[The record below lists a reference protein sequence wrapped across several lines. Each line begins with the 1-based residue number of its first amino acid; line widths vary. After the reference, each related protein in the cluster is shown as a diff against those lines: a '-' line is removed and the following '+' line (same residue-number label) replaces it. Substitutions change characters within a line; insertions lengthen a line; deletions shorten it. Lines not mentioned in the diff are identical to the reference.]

1 MDIHPVV
8 FIYRNKPKAEGKKM
22 IAVQNLEAGM
32 NVILEG
38 RKQAVEV
45 LTIDNFGNAG
55 LYKIGHY
62 GKGFNVTAL
71 PAGTMVR
78 LAA

>member
-1 MDIHPVV
+1 
-8 FIYRNKPKAEGKKM
+8 M
-22 IAVQNLEAGM
+22 INVENLEAGM
-32 NVILEG
+32 KIILEG
-38 RKQAVEV
+38 RKLAVEV
-45 LTIDNFGNAG
+45 MSVDNWGNAD

-71 PAGTMVR
+71 PAGSTVR

>member
-1 MDIHPVV
+1 
-8 FIYRNKPKAEGKKM
+8 M
-22 IAVQNLEAGM
+22 INVENLEAGM
-32 NVILEG
+32 KIILEG
-38 RKQAVEV
+38 RKLAVEV
-45 LTIDNFGNAG
+45 LSIDNFGNAG

-71 PAGTMVR
+71 PAGSMVR